1 MRACVRACTCVCVR
15 ACVRA
20 RVRACDVRLC
30 DLAHYCCLTKRGSYI
45 IRQQYTYVLETVL
58 CFIITC
64 IVLVFFFRSNLFID

>member
-1 MRACVRACTCVCVR
+1 MCVR

-20 RVRACDVRLC
+20 CVCACVYVCVRACDVRAC
-30 DLAHYCCLTKRGSYI
+30 DLAHYCCLTKRGSYR

-64 IVLVFFFRSNLFID
+64 IVLFCFF

>member
-1 MRACVRACTCVCVR
+1 MCVRVCVHVR
-15 ACVRA
+15 VCAYVRA

-64 IVLVFFFRSNLFID
+64 IVLFFFVRSNLFID